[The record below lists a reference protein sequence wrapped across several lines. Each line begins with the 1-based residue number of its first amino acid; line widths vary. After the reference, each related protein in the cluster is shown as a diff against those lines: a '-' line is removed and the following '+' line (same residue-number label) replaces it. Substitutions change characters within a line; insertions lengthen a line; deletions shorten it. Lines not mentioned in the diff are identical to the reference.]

1 MMEETSEQHSQEQHE
16 QKQEGRK
23 TLIRTLREQKG
34 LTRPQVRN
42 TIGVSERRQADWE
55 NGNAKPDLENL
66 AALARFY
73 GVSLKTILEGLGID
87 VSGIPDD

>member
-1 MMEETSEQHSQEQHE
+1 MIEETSEQHSQKQQE

-34 LTRPQVRN
+34 LTRPQVRD

-55 NGNAKPDLENL
+55 NGSAKPDLENL